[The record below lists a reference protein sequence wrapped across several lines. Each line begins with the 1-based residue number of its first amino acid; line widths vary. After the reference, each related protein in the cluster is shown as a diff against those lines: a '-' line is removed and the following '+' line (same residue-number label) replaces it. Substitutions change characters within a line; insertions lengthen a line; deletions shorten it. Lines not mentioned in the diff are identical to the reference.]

1 MYKSLSNWLATV
13 GMVVVAVLASSPASA
28 TLHGVCT
35 PLSAPNCVDNG
46 TITPIDSNP
55 PSFSFT
61 NSPDSG
67 STTKFL
73 LEVLIPNN
81 VLNANA
87 LSFSIDGTNTGNASA
102 ASSLVS
108 LTAWTSG
115 FLDAYLGIAAD
126 PANPIDALLPSTQ
139 AYQAAATGYFDYQFD
154 FGAVTF
160 GALTDPQF
168 STAFDLP
175 TGAVIVAFFDAG
187 TTSCHGNPN
196 TCTPTEDWTATAN
209 SAALIEVTP
218 FVPCTDCGPQDTPE
232 PMTLSLFGAGL
243 AGAAALRRR
252 YGKKIKSSS

>member
-1 MYKSLSNWLATV
+1 MYKSLTNWLAAV
-13 GMVVVAVLASSPASA
+13 GMAVVAILASSPASA

-81 VLNANA
+81 VLNADA
-87 LSFSIDGTNTGNASA
+87 LSFSIDGTNTGHASA

-115 FLDAYLGIAAD
+115 FLDSYLNISAT

-168 STAFDLP
+168 TTAFDLP

-187 TTSCHGNPN
+187 TQ
-196 TCTPTEDWTATAN
+196 TCKTHPHLVCTEDWTATAN

-218 FVPCTDCGPQDTPE
+218 FVPCTDCGPQNTPE

-252 YGKKIKSSS
+252 YNKKIKGS